1 MSFILPAPVLEAL
14 SRLNT
19 HGFAAY
25 VVGGC
30 VRDLLLGKEPHD
42 FDICT
47 AALPED
53 VHSCFAAQRIID
65 TGIRHG
71 TVTVLLGGQELEIT
85 TFRTDGDYLDGRH
98 PLSVS
103 FTRTLAEDLKRRD
116 FTVNAMAWSPQEG
129 LVDLFD
135 GQADLKLHRLRCV
148 GDPQKRFTEDALRI
162 MRALR
167 FAAQLGFVID
177 PPTAQAA
184 HLLRERLQLISRER
198 IAAELLHTL
207 SYPAAPDLLAEFSD
221 VLSVALPSLPLSAL
235 SEGLSVL
242 RRLPS
247 EPDNVSTLAALLCG
261 CQSEIIN
268 ACLDS
273 LKLSRQLHQD
283 TLRLAEAAH
292 TPFSSDDT
300 VIWLSRLGTKQLEH
314 LLVLQTACGTLTIE
328 EADQRRAIMQNA
340 LQEGMPL
347 SLSLLPVNGRDL
359 KRLGLRG
366 AEIGDMLIHL
376 HEAVL
381 RGQCPCEREMLLIL
395 AKELLY
401 QKGTTP

>member
-1 MSFILPAPVLEAL
+1 M
-14 SRLNT
+14 
-19 HGFAAY
+19 
-25 VVGGC
+25 
-30 VRDLLLGKEPHD
+30 RDLLLGKEPHD

-116 FTVNAMAWSPQEG
+116 FTVNAMAWNPQEG

-162 MRALR
+162 LRALR
-167 FAAQLGFVID
+167 FAAQLDFVID

-300 VIWLSRLGTKQLEH
+300 VIWLSRLGTKQLER
-314 LLVLQTACGTLTIE
+314 LLILQEACNTITAE
-328 EADQRRAIMQNA
+328 EAALRRAVAADVLKAGLPMSVHQ
-340 LQEGMPL
+340 
-347 SLSLLPVNGRDL
+347 LPVNGEDL
-359 KRLGLRG
+359 KHLGLSG
-366 AEIGDMLIHL
+366 AAIGDMLTRL
-376 HEAVL
+376 HENVL
-381 RGQCPCEREMLLIL
+381 QRKCPCEHDTLLAFAEKFIG
-395 AKELLY
+395 K
-401 QKGTTP
+401 K